1 MKNPF
6 SLTFG
11 KEPLSL
17 ISRNLQN
24 EEIIASFRS
33 ENPDFQVCMLTG
45 VRGSGKTVA
54 LTSIAN
60 ELKRDEQWLVID
72 LNPERDLLNALAA
85 ELSSNAGIREYLKT
99 AHVNISAFGIGLGFG
114 GKQEIND
121 ITVLLHAML
130 ERLTREH
137 KKVLVTIDEVTA
149 NQNIKEFVSQFQ
161 IFLRKNFNVFLLMT
175 GLYENIYDLQN
186 EKSLTFLYR
195 APKIELKPLSLPLI
209 MHKYQEI
216 FSLDDEQA
224 LGMAKV
230 TNGYP
235 FAYQVLGYLCF
246 KQHKA
251 YTEVLPE
258 LDSYLE
264 GYVYEKIWKEMSATD
279 KLIANAM
286 AESDSSKVAAI
297 REIINID
304 SNKFNVYRKRLL
316 KKGIVKVT
324 EYGHLEFVLP
334 RFKEFIQRNYT
345 GMD

>member
-24 EEIIASFRS
+24 EEIITSFRS

-72 LNPERDLLNALAA
+72 LNPERDLLNAMVA
-85 ELSSNAGIREYLKT
+85 ELSSNAGIMEYLKT
-99 AHVNISAFGIGLGFG
+99 AQVNISAFGIGVGFG
-114 GKQEIND
+114 GNQAAKD
-121 ITVLLHAML
+121 ITILLHAML
-130 ERLTREH
+130 EKLTKENKRI
-137 KKVLVTIDEVTA
+137 LITIDEVTA

-195 APKIELKPLSLPLI
+195 APKIELKPLSIPLI
-209 MHKYQEI
+209 MQKYQEI
-216 FSLDDEQA
+216 FSLGDEQA
-224 LGMAKV
+224 LDMAKA

-246 KQHKA
+246 KQNKPYA
-251 YTEVLPE
+251 EVLPE
-258 LDSYLE
+258 MDSYLE
-264 GYVYEKIWKEMSATD
+264 EYVYEKIWNEMSATD
-279 KLIANAM
+279 KLIADAM
-286 AESDSSKVAAI
+286 TKSESSKVAAI

-316 KKGIVKVT
+316 KKGIVRVA

-334 RFKEFIQRNYT
+334 RFKEFVQRNYAIL
-345 GMD
+345 